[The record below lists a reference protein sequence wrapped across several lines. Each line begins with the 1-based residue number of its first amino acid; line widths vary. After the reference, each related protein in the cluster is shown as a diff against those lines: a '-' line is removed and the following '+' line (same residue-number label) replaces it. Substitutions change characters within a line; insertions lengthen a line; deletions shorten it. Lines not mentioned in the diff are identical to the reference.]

1 MQGRGTSPARAICL
15 AICAMFSDQS
25 PDFCRRAD
33 CVAAGPA
40 QEISA
45 HEFFE
50 DDGRHPP
57 GYDWVESALWAGL
70 VAFVIYFLINVVP
83 NLPEMTRRA
92 ESMRALKI
100 AAEKRSYCER
110 WGMKQG
116 TREHALCTIDLQE
129 LRTSIE
135 RNLSDEGVF

>member
-1 MQGRGTSPARAICL
+1 MVVIRQ
-15 AICAMFSDQS
+15 
-25 PDFCRRAD
+25 
-33 CVAAGPA
+33 V
-40 QEISA
+40 
-45 HEFFE
+45 
-50 DDGRHPP
+50 
-57 GYDWVESALWAGL
+57 YDWVESALWAGL

-100 AAEKRSYCER
+100 AAENRSYCER